1 MLNKLSRFF
10 VLLHFLWAALVFL
23 AGMFAVLPFILCCTL
38 VFRGNRSQDAA
49 FVFIRLWARMFSS
62 LAFFFCRVEARTAA
76 YRAEQPYVFIS
87 NHTSFLDAVM
97 LVLALPQSFKPLGKV
112 EMARVP
118 VFGMIYR
125 KVVVL
130 IDRTSRESRERCVDE
145 LKSEL
150 AGGQSI
156 LIFPEGTM
164 NRTAAPL
171 TEFYDGAFRIAIE
184 TQTPLAPVVLI
195 NAGKLLPR
203 NDPHTGIRPGVV
215 RAVLGTPVDV
225 TGLTVR
231 DLPVLKNQVYRQM
244 EAMLIGGAD

>member
-1 MLNKLSRFF
+1 MLNTLSRFF
-10 VLLHFLWAALVFL
+10 ALLHFLWAALVFL
-23 AGMFAVLPFILCCTL
+23 AGMFAVLPFIVFCTL
-38 VFRGNRSQDAA
+38 VFRGKRSQDAA

-62 LAFFFCRVEARTAA
+62 LAFFICRVEGHAA
-76 YRAEQPYVFIS
+76 YRADRPYVFVS

-97 LVLALPQSFKPLGKV
+97 LVLVLPQSFKPLGKI

-125 KVVVL
+125 KVAVL
-130 IDRTSRESRERCVDE
+130 IDRTSRESRERCVEE
-145 LKSEL
+145 LKAEVS
-150 AGGQSI
+150 GGQSI

-203 NDPHTGIRPGVV
+203 KDPFTGIRPGVV
-215 RAVLGTPVDV
+215 RAVMGTPVDV
-225 TGLTVR
+225 TGLTLR